1 MHKEI
6 QVMEKKTEVIG
17 YGALEKF
24 REYLIEKESSALT
37 MKKYIHD
44 VKTFFEFA
52 GGGSEIT
59 KEILLAYK
67 EWLLG
72 RYAVSSANS
81 MIAALNQ
88 FLSFQGLERLKL
100 KRIRVQRAD
109 IDQMEKML
117 TREEFRRLVRKARE
131 DNRQQLAVMMATMGA
146 TGVRVSELKFFCA
159 ENVRSGMVRVWNKG
173 KHRLVILPAALRKR
187 LLLYMKKN
195 NIRSGLIFRTRTGKA
210 KNRSNI
216 WKEMKM
222 IAGRAEVSLRKVF
235 PHNLRHLFA
244 RAFYKET
251 KNMLNL
257 ADILGHSSLEV
268 TRIYAS
274 DGLNEW
280 KKNIERVKLLEMT
293 T

>member
-1 MHKEI
+1 
-6 QVMEKKTEVIG
+6 MEKKTDVIRN
-17 YGALEKF
+17 AVLEEF
-24 REYLIEKESSALT
+24 REYLMEKESSALT
-37 MKKYIHD
+37 MKKYMRD

-52 GGGSEIT
+52 GEGSEIT
-59 KEILLAYK
+59 KEMLLAYK

-88 FLSFQGLERLKL
+88 FLSFQELGRLKL

-131 DNRQQLAVMMATMGA
+131 DNKQQLAVMMETMGA

-159 ENVRSGMVRVWNKG
+159 ENVRSGMVKVWNKG
-173 KHRLVILPAALRKR
+173 KYRLVILPAALRKR

-268 TRIYAS
+268 TRIYTS